1 MDDLLEAV
9 EALTKV
15 RHVQIET
22 DDGPRWVT
30 GEPRLKQLQ
39 DEITATVGRGGGSA
53 GLASERLPVSPEV
66 LSRTFQIVTQ
76 IGDWCRMAGLRA
88 TRDPIK
94 DLEAWHVTRLP
105 LPETENTGYTTILQG
120 WAREIDGMF
129 DRPRPVDITVP
140 CPACKARTYV
150 DEDGDVCAWPLK
162 AHVRPFRAECRACG
176 APWNDL
182 EAIIELADELGID
195 VSNIHA
201 EL

>member
-39 DEITATVGRGGGSA
+39 DEITATMGRGGGA
-53 GLASERLPVSPEV
+53 GGLASERIPLSPDV
-66 LSRTFQIVTQ
+66 MSRSFQIATQ
-76 IGDWCRMAGLRA
+76 IGDWCRMAGIRA
-88 TRDPIK
+88 TRDPIH
-94 DLEAWHVTRLP
+94 DLDAWLVTRLP
-105 LPETENTGYTTILQG
+105 LPEIENVGYIEILQR

-140 CPACKARTYV
+140 CPACGESSYE
-150 DEDGDVCAWPLK
+150 DEHGDICAWPLK
-162 AHVRPFRAECRACG
+162 AQVRPFRAECRSCG
-176 APWNDL
+176 APWEDL
-182 EAIIELADELGID
+182 EAILELADELGVDI
-195 VSNIHA
+195 SNIPT
-201 EL
+201 EI